1 MSILKYFT
9 HYVEDDNEKSFKKKL
24 NDHVKAGKINLLEF
38 SYLRGYSGSIINSS
52 WFIDLLNKLDDNEII
67 KICLDMF
74 KIFTKN
80 DEKIQVDIVTIMNE
94 MIESKADTINF
105 TYDQK
110 KGLKSM
116 FEFLINRE
124 KKMYGLYGYA
134 GTGKTTTL
142 VEFIS
147 HLLDANIIKS
157 VIFAA
162 PTNKAVTVVKS
173 KFRRYAKRLYEKVS
187 NKIIDDNFDYEN
199 IIDRLREYEIKIDFV
214 TIHKLLQ
221 FKQDFNTEGDIVF
234 IRNGNSMIDMYELVV
249 VDECS
254 MIPLNIIDN
263 IIDEILKKSSSL
275 DNYEKLPKVLY
286 AGDPAQLPPV
296 DEKTSSI
303 FKINDITLNEYTR
316 LLSGNDNSG
325 KDYQA
330 QELKNRYDRFI
341 QALKTIESTTL
352 KEVVRSKSDSVVG
365 VCSATR
371 KWVIENIAMPEIK
384 QYLNKG
390 AYFYKYV
397 NGHKTE
403 NKWFKKCLNSFQN
416 GNDCNIIITWT
427 NRQCDEYNDVI
438 RKTLFNKNVDKFE
451 VGDILMLNDFYNI
464 GDGRRGKSSDDS
476 KFSTSEQI
484 KVVKIEK
491 TVKKVDNFSTLM
503 SKESRKLK
511 SYSYFEKKYKPFTEA
526 INKETKRVYKSW
538 KLTVQRVELKDS
550 QQNNDTY
557 IIYVVDDNDAELLSQ
572 EKSYVANRIKKF
584 RLHMVASL
592 PTKVKQI
599 DEYVIKPLWR
609 EWHKLFVETFA
620 NISYGYAITCHKGQG
635 SNFYNVYVDAH
646 DIFQNQRID
655 EMKRC
660 LYTAMT
666 RTSNELH
673 VLI

>member
-9 HYVEDDNEKSFKKKL
+9 HYVEDDNEKTFKKKL
-24 NDHVKAGKINLLEF
+24 NDHVKAEKINLLEY
-38 SYLRGYSGSIINSS
+38 SYLRGYTGSIINSS
-52 WFIDLLNKLDDNEII
+52 WFIDLLNKLDDKEMI

-80 DEKIQVDIVTIMNE
+80 DEKIQVDIVTIMND

-110 KGLKSM
+110 KGLNSM
-116 FEFLINRE
+116 FEFLINKE

-157 VIFAA
+157 VIFTA
-162 PTNKAVTVVKS
+162 PTNKAVTVIKS

-234 IRNGNSMIDMYELVV
+234 IRNGNSMIDLYELVV

-254 MIPLNIIDN
+254 MIPLSIIDN
-263 IIDEILKKSSSL
+263 IIDEIIKKSSSI
-275 DNYEKLPKVLY
+275 DNYEKSPKVLY

-325 KDYQA
+325 KDYRA

-341 QALKTIESTTL
+341 QALHTIESTTL
-352 KEVVRSKSDSVVG
+352 KEVVRSKNDSVVG

-397 NGHKTE
+397 NGLKTE
-403 NKWFKKCLNSFQN
+403 SKWFKKCLNSFKT

-438 RKTLFNKNVDKFE
+438 RRTLFNKNVDKFE
-451 VGDILMLNDFYNI
+451 IGDILMLNDFYNI
-464 GDGRRGKSSDDS
+464 GDGRRGKSDES
-476 KFSTSEQI
+476 KFYTSEQI

-491 TVKKVDNFSTLM
+491 NVKKIDNFSTLM
-503 SKESRKLK
+503 SKDSRKLK
-511 SYSYFEKKYKPFTEA
+511 SYSYFEKKYKPFTET
-526 INKETKRVYKSW
+526 INKDTKRVYKSW
-538 KLTVQRVELKDS
+538 KLTVQRVELKES
-550 QQNNDTY
+550 QQNNETY
-557 IIYVVDDNDAELLSQ
+557 TIYVVDDNDAELLTQ

-592 PTKVKQI
+592 PTKIKQI
-599 DEYVIKPLWR
+599 DEHVIKPLWR

-646 DIFQNQRID
+646 DIFQNPRID